1 LIEVKNNNLFLTLV
15 IKMYILKICLLVG
28 LLGVQF
34 KRRSHLNSRDKNK
47 SFYLFAPFSRKAGK
61 GA

>member
-28 LLGVQF
+28 LLGV
-34 KRRSHLNSRDKNK
+34 RGLCVSTII
-47 SFYLFAPFSRKAGK
+47 YT
-61 GA
+61 

>member
-1 LIEVKNNNLFLTLV
+1 V

-34 KRRSHLNSRDKNK
+34 KRRSHLNSRDKNFC
-47 SFYLFAPFSRKAGK
+47 FYLFAPLPALREK

>member
-1 LIEVKNNNLFLTLV
+1 
-15 IKMYILKICLLVG
+15 MYILKICLLVG

-47 SFYLFAPFSRKAGK
+47 RFYLFAPLPALREK
-61 GA
+61 GLSNIIL

>member
-1 LIEVKNNNLFLTLV
+1 
-15 IKMYILKICLLVG
+15 MYILKICLLVG

-34 KRRSHLNSRDKNK
+34 KRRSHLNSRDKNFC
-47 SFYLFAPFSRKAGK
+47 FYLFAPFSRKAGK

>member
-1 LIEVKNNNLFLTLV
+1 
-15 IKMYILKICLLVG
+15 MYILKICLLVC

-34 KRRSHLNSRDKNK
+34 KRLRRLNSRDKNK
-47 SFYLFAPFSRKAGK
+47 SFYLFAPLPAKREK